1 MNVKADIA
9 RIMDANFN
17 RARETLRVLEEYAR
31 LVSNDANLAD
41 LAKQLR
47 HDIATVIAD
56 HHLEPLVRAR
66 DIVGDV
72 GTDLQSEA
80 EYRRDSPE
88 QVVHAAGK
96 RLGEALRVLEEYG
109 KTVNERLARSI
120 EQLRYRGYELERRL
134 AVRIHARQRFGGV
147 QLYVILTESLCRG
160 DWLQTARAAI
170 AGGADCLQL
179 REKELPDG
187 ELFQRA
193 RQLTALCHKNDLL
206 CIINDR
212 ADVAVAAGADGVHL
226 GQDDLTVPAVR
237 RIVGPGIMVGLS
249 THTLDQVR
257 QASEVSPDYIA
268 VGPMFAS
275 TTKPRADVAG
285 VKLLSQVVQITS
297 LPVVAIGGIDAS
309 NAGTIAQTGGACV
322 CVCSAIIAAKDPA
335 AAAKDIRCRLE
346 R

>member
-1 MNVKADIA
+1 
-9 RIMDANFN
+9 MDANFN
-17 RARETLRVLEEYAR
+17 RAREALRVMEEYAR
-31 LVSNDANLAD
+31 LVCNDANLAD

-47 HDIATVIAD
+47 HDMAVIIAD

-72 GTDLQSEA
+72 GTDLGTDA
-80 EYRRDSPE
+80 EYRRDSAE
-88 QVVHAAGK
+88 QVVQAAGK

-109 KTVNERLARSI
+109 KTVAERLARSI
-120 EQLRYRGYELERRL
+120 EGLRYRGYELERRL
-134 AVRIHARQRFGGV
+134 AVRIDARRRFGHV
-147 QLYVILTESLCRG
+147 RLYVILTESLCRG
-160 DWLQTARAAI
+160 DWLETARAAI

-179 REKELPDG
+179 REKGLTDG

-193 RQLTALCHKNDLL
+193 RQLTALCHDNDRL

-212 ADVAVAAGADGVHL
+212 ADVAVATGADGVHV
-226 GQDDLTVPAVR
+226 GQDDLTVPAAR
-237 RIVGPGIMVGLS
+237 RIVGPGMLVGLS
-249 THTLDQVR
+249 THTLEQVR
-257 QASEVSPDYIA
+257 LAAEVSPDYIA

-285 VKLLSQVVQITS
+285 VELLGQAVKMTS

-309 NAGTIAQTGGACV
+309 NAGRVVDAGGRCL
-322 CVCSAIIAAKDPA
+322 CVCSAVIGARDPA
-335 AAAKDIRCRLE
+335 VVATEIRRCLE